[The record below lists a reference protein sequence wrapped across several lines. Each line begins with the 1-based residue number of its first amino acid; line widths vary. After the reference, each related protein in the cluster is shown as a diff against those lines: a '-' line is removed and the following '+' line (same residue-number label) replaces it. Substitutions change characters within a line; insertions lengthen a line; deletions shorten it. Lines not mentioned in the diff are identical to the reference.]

1 MENTLF
7 PSDTLVI
14 AIKANTLELGEK
26 LSNIANNTDSFN
38 TVFTGTNTIVSFVA
52 GLVTI
57 FGIGALF
64 ANWINKRMSTKKQT
78 CIILDLM
85 RHFMQ
90 NNAILEVVLQEKGN
104 NRYPIEGTFSRFAT
118 LDKDTDIGR
127 LSVSAN
133 QYEKLHNL
141 SLSIRNYNSIVTLV
155 DKHITDPSY
164 PDELLTKEL
173 LNIKDRSNIICK
185 KLIELSKSLHRCKCV
200 TEKDFAEYIQKRYET
215 DLDKITSEIKD
226 GTRSNYLVMTKH
238 NGEYYKSLKID
249 KYYEM
254 LITKQAQNNL
264 IFYERVKNTSNQIKK
279 RQTKK

>member
-38 TVFTGTNTIVSFVA
+38 TVFTGTYTIVSFVA
-52 GLVTI
+52 GIVTVL
-57 FGIGALF
+57 GIGALF

-90 NNAILEVVLQEKGN
+90 NNAILEVVIQEKKKSK
-104 NRYPIEGTFSRFAT
+104 YPIEGTFSRFAT

-164 PDELLTKEL
+164 PAKLLDKEL
-173 LNIKDRSNIICK
+173 HNIKDRSNKICK
-185 KLIELSKSLHRCKCV
+185 KLLELSESLHKWRCV
-200 TEKDFAEYIQKRYET
+200 TEKDFAEYIQTRYKK
-215 DLDKITSEIKD
+215 DLDKISKEITGGK
-226 GTRSNYLVMTKH
+226 RSKYTIKKKI
-238 NGEYYKSLKID
+238 NGDYYQDLGVSD
-249 KYYEM
+249 YYEM

-264 IFYERVKNTSNQIKK
+264 IFYKRVKI
-279 RQTKK
+279 